1 MSFHIGKILG
11 IDYKGGCIMLK
22 QDMKIGLAL
31 SGGGMRAAIF
41 HLGVLKWL
49 AEQGLLK
56 RIHHISSVSGAS
68 IAVGLIFANNDNQWP
83 SDVTFLSKV
92 LPAMKRDIITKDIQW
107 TALCRLIVSPYYW
120 NKKANLLAHVM
131 EKRWKITACLQDIP
145 TLPLWTI
152 NTTAYETG
160 KDFRISAKR
169 MGSQYSFVQRPRF
182 PLSHAIC
189 ASAGFPVFI
198 GPYTLKTKA
207 YVWSDVTGSMI
218 VRVRDETLHLWDG
231 GVYDNMGLDPL
242 FSFQGQNKLCPEI
255 NYLIVSNASMDKL
268 EHKMR
273 TIGYSFSNLKRLLA
287 ISMTQSQLLRK
298 QEVIDFMEQNKQGLF
313 LQIGSQTKDMLRH
326 CDISF
331 ARKQELL
338 HASLKESDVLRVS
351 SYKTTLERV
360 KKDDFERILRHGY
373 EVAKLNSLCSGH
385 IS

>member
-1 MSFHIGKILG
+1 
-11 IDYKGGCIMLK
+11 MLK

-152 NTTAYETG
+152 NTTCLLYTSDAAET
-160 KDFRISAKR
+160 
-169 MGSQYSFVQRPRF
+169 
-182 PLSHAIC
+182 
-189 ASAGFPVFI
+189 
-198 GPYTLKTKA
+198 PY
-207 YVWSDVTGSMI
+207 V
-218 VRVRDETLHLWDG
+218 
-231 GVYDNMGLDPL
+231 
-242 FSFQGQNKLCPEI
+242 
-255 NYLIVSNASMDKL
+255 
-268 EHKMR
+268 
-273 TIGYSFSNLKRLLA
+273 
-287 ISMTQSQLLRK
+287 
-298 QEVIDFMEQNKQGLF
+298 
-313 LQIGSQTKDMLRH
+313 
-326 CDISF
+326 
-331 ARKQELL
+331 
-338 HASLKESDVLRVS
+338 
-351 SYKTTLERV
+351 
-360 KKDDFERILRHGY
+360 
-373 EVAKLNSLCSGH
+373 
-385 IS
+385 